1 MTSINISLDA
11 AAGYIVSDGL
21 GYDAHR
27 GGATCCITKVIA
39 LPPLRAAVATRG
51 SALLPQMMFGG
62 LNALPSFES
71 CIAALPVLFAD
82 LLSRLASVDVP
93 LGPEHGTS
101 EVFLVGWRENGTR
114 PECWFIHAGGQ
125 PGEAFKAMPLNGVA
139 PAMDGSSP
147 RLQAL
152 AASAVDPFD
161 PEPCYWP
168 ERDGPELIEGTRSL
182 YGETIGGF
190 CQLTTV
196 ARDEISMRILRR
208 WPEHVTLAAAQP
220 SPAEGT
226 GR

>member
-39 LPPLRAAVATRG
+39 LPHLRAAVATRG

-62 LNALPSFES
+62 LNALPSFEA

-82 LLSRLASVDVP
+82 LMSRLATVDVP
-93 LGPEHGTS
+93 LGPEHGSS
-101 EVFLVGWRENGTR
+101 EVFLVGRRENSTR
-114 PECWFIHAGGQ
+114 PECWYVHAGGQ
-125 PGEAFKAMPLNGVA
+125 AGEPFQAVSI
-139 PAMDGSSP
+139 DGITSDVTGGSE

-152 AASAVDPFD
+152 AASARDPFD
-161 PEPCYWP
+161 PVPIYWP
-168 ERDGPELIEGTRSL
+168 ERDGPELLEGIRGFAGASV
-182 YGETIGGF
+182 GGF

-196 ARDEISMRILRR
+196 ARDEIGMRILRR
-208 WPEHVTLAAAQP
+208 WPEHVTLP
-220 SPAEGT
+220 FNTTPVP
-226 GR
+226 